1 MAQISSYAT
10 LKTAI
15 ADWLVRADLTTYLP
29 YFIEAAEERIYR
41 ELKVRQMETALS
53 TAISSGVIALPSGFR
68 GFKSL
73 QVSASP
79 RTVLQA
85 TDLDSLMRQYPTRSS
100 DATPAVY
107 AINGANVEFGP
118 YPDSTYTIVG
128 TYYKKLDALSDS
140 NTSNWLITDAPYM
153 LLWASLVEAHP
164 FIKDDMRIQLWEG
177 KYQQTRDQL
186 IAEQR
191 LEVGTGLSMRAA

>member
-1 MAQISSYAT
+1 MAQISSYST
-10 LKTAI
+10 LKTAV
-15 ADWLVRADLTTYLP
+15 ADWLVRADLTTYIP
-29 YFIEAAEERIYR
+29 YFVEAAEERIYR

-53 TAISSGVIALPSGFR
+53 TAISSGVIAQPSGFR
-68 GFKSL
+68 GFKSV

-79 RTVLQA
+79 RVVLSP

-100 DATPAVY
+100 DGTPQVY

-128 TYYKKLDALSDS
+128 TYYKKLDVLSDS

-164 FIKDDMRIQLWEG
+164 FIKDDARIPLWEN
-177 KYQQTRDQL
+177 KYLQAKDQL

-191 LEVGTGLSMRAA
+191 MEVGTGLAMRAA